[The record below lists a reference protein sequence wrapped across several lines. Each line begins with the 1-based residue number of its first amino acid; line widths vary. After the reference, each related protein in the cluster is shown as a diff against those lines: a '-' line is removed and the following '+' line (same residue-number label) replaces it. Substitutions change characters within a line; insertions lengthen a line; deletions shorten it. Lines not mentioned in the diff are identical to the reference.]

1 MKQIVQLVLNRKKGK
16 QKQPMTLFVIITIMI
31 INQDDSFWKKYFG
44 ERIRFGDVYYQ
55 YRRDILRMLGINV
68 RNFCRMF

>member
-1 MKQIVQLVLNRKKGK
+1 
-16 QKQPMTLFVIITIMI
+16 MI
-31 INQDDSFWKKYFG
+31 INQDDSFWKNNFD
-44 ERIRFGDVYYQ
+44 ESIRFGDVYYQ